1 MKRPTMLARLLGGLA
16 LALVLVVS
24 SAAAATNEDRA
35 TAIAEQLESPFCP
48 GRTIAACTSPA
59 AADWRR
65 EIQGWVDQGVASE
78 EIRARLSERAG
89 RDLRFVPQQDA
100 FYSGIAL
107 GAVASILALVVL
119 RQRARRWAS
128 AGAKEEVPPLAL
140 SSEED
145 AELDARLD
153 AELAAGD

>member
-1 MKRPTMLARLLGGLA
+1 MRRGLTLIEVVISLG
-16 LALVLVVS
+16 
-24 SAAAATNEDRA
+24 
-35 TAIAEQLESPFCP
+35 
-48 GRTIAACTSPA
+48 
-59 AADWRR
+59 
-65 EIQGWVDQGVASE
+65 
-78 EIRARLSERAG
+78 
-89 RDLRFVPQQDA
+89 
-100 FYSGIAL
+100 
-107 GAVASILALVVL
+107 ILALVVL